1 MTAVRRAQL
10 IRFGTWVSLATIAV
24 FVVVLTARTESGIRR
39 IATLIAPAEPERM
52 SNAPQLAR
60 RDQEEQRRLAD
71 AVRTL
76 SVDRDRLVARLATL
90 EHSLDEV
97 TGSIPPASSKPSVP
111 PSSAPSIAAVPSVTA
126 PAVTPAP
133 AQAAGMPAP
142 ARPGAADSVATKT
155 EFGVDIGGNASIEGL
170 RAQWASLK
178 ASQPALFDGL
188 RPVIAIR
195 EGAKPGVLELRL
207 VAGPLPNASIAAR
220 LCAALSAAG
229 QTCQPAVFD
238 GQRLALQ

>member
-24 FVVVLTARTESGIRR
+24 FVVVLTARTETGIHRL
-39 IATLIAPAEPERM
+39 ATLIAPPEPERM
-52 SNAPQLAR
+52 SIAPQLAR

-76 SVDRDRLVARLATL
+76 TSDRDRLMARLTTL

-97 TGSIPPASSKPSVP
+97 TGSIPPASNRPSAP
-111 PSSAPSIAAVPSVTA
+111 PSPAPSIGAVPVVTA
-126 PAVTPAP
+126 PAVAPAP
-133 AQAAGMPAP
+133 ANLARPAAG
-142 ARPGAADSVATKT
+142 PGAAESVATKT

-195 EGAKPGVLELRL
+195 EGAKPGALELRL
-207 VAGPLPNASIAAR
+207 VAGPLANASIAAR